1 MRSLSAG
8 FAALLL
14 VHAHG
19 CLPPPPGSDPQGGSP
34 STGCGTAAPAAQPG
48 TASDAASAAQQGAPA
63 APTPAP
69 SSLEELGPLPMPQT
83 LPAEVYTRTAPASL
97 VDERGAPLQ
106 VLTGHHTL
114 LELRHVLGERAL
126 VACRHCPTP
135 VEGWIQTRRLMPA
148 DHAPTPAEQSDEQLE
163 LASYVVGLR
172 VALERDGVFPDLDPS
187 AVQRETLLRIMD
199 QGFVREERE
208 AMAPA
213 SGGAYAREGASIR
226 LRRGPDGWRVK
237 QVEFS
242 RPSTP

>member
-1 MRSLSAG
+1 MRYLSAG
-8 FAALLL
+8 FATLLL

-19 CLPPPPGSDPQGGSP
+19 CLPPPPGSDPQSDTTAMGCSP
-34 STGCGTAAPAAQPG
+34 PTPASQPG
-48 TASDAASAAQQGAPA
+48 TQNDQTPVSQPVATAA
-63 APTPAP
+63 
-69 SSLEELGPLPMPQT
+69 LEMLVMPQT
-83 LPAEVYTRTAPASL
+83 LPATVYTRTAPASL

-106 VLTGHHTL
+106 VITGHHTR

-148 DHAPTPAEQSDEQLE
+148 DHQPSQTDLDDEQLE
-163 LASYVVGLR
+163 LASFVVGLR
-172 VALERDGVFPDLDPS
+172 RALEQDGVFPDLEPS
-187 AVQRETLLRIMD
+187 ESQRETLLRIMD

-242 RPSTP
+242 RPGAP